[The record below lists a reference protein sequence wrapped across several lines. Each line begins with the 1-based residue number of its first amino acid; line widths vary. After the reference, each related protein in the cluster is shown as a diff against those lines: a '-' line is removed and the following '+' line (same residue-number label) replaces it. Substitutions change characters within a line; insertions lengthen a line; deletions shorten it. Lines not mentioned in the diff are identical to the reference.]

1 MIKDDYARAYVE
13 VLACMR
19 LLKKEDYDKIPVKL
33 IKYFE
38 DNKDV
43 NYNFEIDCNTLND
56 RKLSEEANAINL
68 YIYMNYF
75 STEARNKKIRYILIE
90 NEKKYQEMLSKKYST
105 DKLFK
110 KK

>member
-1 MIKDDYARAYVE
+1 MIKDNYARAYVE

-56 RKLSEEANAINL
+56 
-68 YIYMNYF
+68 
-75 STEARNKKIRYILIE
+75 KIRYFLIE